1 MGADRGPPSRTPS
14 GCPSRSITTLCA
26 EEARR
31 TRDRIVATGV
41 TRASTDGLEALTIG
55 SLAEALGMSKAGV
68 VGPFGSRA
76 ALQAAVLA
84 EAAEMFTAAVVAPG
98 EKAEPGLPRLRA
110 VIDLWCGYLDGGPF
124 PNGCFV
130 TAASC
135 ELDGRPGELRG
146 LLLDVVTR
154 WRAFLREQVVVAQ
167 GAGDIAASLDADD
180 LVTTLTGIAMAA
192 NQEIQLLGD
201 ATAGARA
208 RRLMLA
214 ALAA

>member
-1 MGADRGPPSRTPS
+1 MR
-14 GCPSRSITTLCA
+14 RSA
-26 EEARR
+26 EAARQ

-41 TRASTDGLEALTIG
+41 TKASTDGLDALTIG
-55 SLAEALGMSKAGV
+55 SLAQALGMSKAGV

-76 ALQAAVLA
+76 DLQLAVLGK
-84 EAAEMFTAAVVAPG
+84 AADMFIAAVVAPS
-98 EKAEPGLPRLRA
+98 EKAEPGLRRLRA
-110 VIDLWCGYLDGGPF
+110 VIGLWCGYLDGGPF

-135 ELDGRPGELRG
+135 ELDGRPGELRSF
-146 LLLDVVTR
+146 LLGVVAR
-154 WRAFLREQVVVAQ
+154 WRAFLREQVVIAQ
-167 GAGDIAASLDADD
+167 AAGDIATTLDADD

-201 ATAGARA
+201 PAAPARA

-214 ALAA
+214 AIAG